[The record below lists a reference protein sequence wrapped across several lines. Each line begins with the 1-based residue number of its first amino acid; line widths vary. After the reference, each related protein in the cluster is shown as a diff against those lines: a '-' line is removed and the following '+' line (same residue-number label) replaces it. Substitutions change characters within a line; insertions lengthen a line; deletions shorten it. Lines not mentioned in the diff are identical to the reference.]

1 MDMRLLVVTPFL
13 ETHGGMERVV
23 LKIASH
29 FDARIHCLR
38 YNPEGTFEEFRGLD
52 IEVARP
58 GFLSRLPVGRRVSSA
73 IEAGSHFYNVRLKD
87 YDLVNA
93 HQTPSEWIR
102 NRNSPVVW
110 YCHSPNREAFDLYDW
125 RMSQRGPLQKAAF
138 WPSIEAF
145 RIIEARTVPKIE
157 YIFTNS
163 KNTQGRISHYLH
175 RESEVLHPGVEL
187 ERFSCS
193 DYGKF
198 FLYPSRIVPEKRIEF
213 ALDAFDRF
221 SKSNPDSGWKLVVA
235 GSVSDRPEHRKY
247 FACLKGMGVANVE
260 FRSNISE
267 EELLGLYSRCGAILY
282 TPINEDFG
290 IVPLEAF
297 ASSKPCIAVNEG
309 GPKETVEDGVDGFL
323 VNSTD
328 EMAQRMAQ
336 LAERPE
342 LLEEMGRR
350 GRKKAE
356 TKFTWKRFLD
366 RFGEKAEELI
376 KEKGK

>member
-52 IEVARP
+52 IEVAKP
-58 GFLSRLPVGRRVSSA
+58 GFLSRLPMGRRVSSA
-73 IEAGSHFYNVRLKD
+73 IEAGSHFYNVKLKD
-87 YDLVNA
+87 YDLINA

-145 RIIEARTVPKIE
+145 RILEARTVPKIE

-163 KNTQGRISHYLH
+163 RNTQGRIRQYLH
-175 RESEVLHPGVEL
+175 RDSEVLHPGVDV

-213 ALDAFDRF
+213 ALEAFEIFR
-221 SKSNPDSGWKLVVA
+221 KSNPGWNLVIA
-235 GSVSDRPEHRKY
+235 GSVSQRPEHQAYLAK
-247 FACLKGMGVANVE
+247 LKSAAGKGVE
-260 FRSNISE
+260 FRTNIPE
-267 EELLGLYSRCGAILY
+267 KELLGLYSRCGAILY

-323 VNSTD
+323 VGNPG

-336 LAERPE
+336 LAGRPE
-342 LLEEMGRR
+342 LMEEMGRR

-356 TKFTWKRFLD
+356 TKFTWKLFLD